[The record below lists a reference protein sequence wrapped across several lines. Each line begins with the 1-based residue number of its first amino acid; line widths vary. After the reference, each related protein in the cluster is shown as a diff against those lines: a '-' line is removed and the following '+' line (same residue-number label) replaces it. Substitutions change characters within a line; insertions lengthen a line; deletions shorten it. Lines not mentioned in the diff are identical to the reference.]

1 MAAGALAGIAEHSAV
16 YPLDLLKV
24 LQALKDNA
32 DRAYGLQTRLQVLNP
47 SPSGL
52 YSGLSNALSRIL
64 KAEGIGSLWRGI
76 SSVALGAGRILRSFP
91 VLAYRD

>member
-32 DRAYGLQTRLQVLNP
+32 DRAYGLQTRLQVLP
-47 SPSGL
+47 SFFMKNSKISKVIVRNGQSIF
-52 YSGLSNALSRIL
+52 YSPPRRL
-64 KAEGIGSLWRGI
+64 KTRRET
-76 SSVALGAGRILRSFP
+76 RSI
-91 VLAYRD
+91 